1 MLIWKSNNKNLY
13 LFAKNYVDGYGLLLY
28 NVTVDVVRRLA
39 SISPEAGFTI
49 TFLAGARTSPAW
61 ELF

>member
-1 MLIWKSNNKNLY
+1 M
-13 LFAKNYVDGYGLLLY
+13 VDGYGFLLY
-28 NVTVDVVRRLA
+28 NITVDVVRRLA

>member
-1 MLIWKSNNKNLY
+1 MGEKRINQKISDCK
-13 LFAKNYVDGYGLLLY
+13 FYVDGYGILLY

>member
-1 MLIWKSNNKNLY
+1 M
-13 LFAKNYVDGYGLLLY
+13 VDESIILLY
-28 NVTVDVVRRLA
+28 NVMVDVVRRLV
-39 SISPEAGFTI
+39 SISPETGFTI